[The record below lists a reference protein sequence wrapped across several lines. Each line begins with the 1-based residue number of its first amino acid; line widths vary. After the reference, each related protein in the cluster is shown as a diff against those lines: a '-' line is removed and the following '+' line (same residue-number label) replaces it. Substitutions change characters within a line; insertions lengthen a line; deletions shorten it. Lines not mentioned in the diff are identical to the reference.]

1 MTSDELLQK
10 KTLAIIRPIRFNYKR
25 TTDKHEGCL
34 RERIKPQIIYFQFD
48 HVPPPSQVLSQ
59 ETQPLSPT
67 ELQTLL
73 NFLYAP
79 NDELFALQV
88 RPSHC

>member
-1 MTSDELLQK
+1 MNTKDVPVNELNPKLF
-10 KTLAIIRPIRFNYKR
+10 TFNS
-25 TTDKHEGCL
+25 T
-34 RERIKPQIIYFQFD
+34 
-48 HVPPPSQVLSQ
+48 VPLHPSQVLSQ

>member
-10 KTLAIIRPIRFNYKR
+10 KALAIIRPIRFNYKR

-48 HVPPPSQVLSQ
+48 HVSPPFTGPLARNATAEPDRTADIAQLFIR
-59 ETQPLSPT
+59 TQ
-67 ELQTLL
+67 
-73 NFLYAP
+73 
-79 NDELFALQV
+79 
-88 RPSHC
+88 R

>member
-1 MTSDELLQK
+1 MSFWRRKRLQSFARFALITNERQINTKDVSVNELNPKLF
-10 KTLAIIRPIRFNYKR
+10 TFNS
-25 TTDKHEGCL
+25 TMSL
-34 RERIKPQIIYFQFD
+34 LPL
-48 HVPPPSQVLSQ
+48 QVLSQ